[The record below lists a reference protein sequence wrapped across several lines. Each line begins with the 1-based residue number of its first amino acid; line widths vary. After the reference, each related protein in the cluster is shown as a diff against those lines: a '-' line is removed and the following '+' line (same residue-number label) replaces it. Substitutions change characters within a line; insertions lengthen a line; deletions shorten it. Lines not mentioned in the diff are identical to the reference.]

1 MPSFSK
7 KPQGLVSILILKIIS
22 VFKQVLRNIGY
33 LQIWIGV
40 VLSYLQSKNMVTTLT
55 LLHGSTMFS
64 WTTINK

>member
-22 VFKQVLRNIGY
+22 VFKQKVLRNIGY

-64 WTTINK
+64 